1 MLSNNLLFAAQ
12 ERKHE
17 IYQDQLH
24 RLVLLDEPELATT
37 LKHLLFTVK
46 TCPQELLTALEQGD
60 PDALYSLPSWLT
72 DAISANHGQ
81 LPDEYTR
88 LGLLISHVVQSGLLE
103 LKGTYCGM
111 VQKPQ
116 VDLERLSATL
126 QPFYP
131 QHFTFLYSS
140 LDLRNAASCMD
151 SMELPPPEQ
160 RYISL
165 EEAPLIQQAWQ
176 QQLPEV
182 ATNRHLTAEAFAE
195 VVKAHHVLALRRTD
209 GTPYGVV
216 VFNIT
221 GASLHIEALFKIPQA
236 PEKQV
241 LFKLVDLAKAEA
253 LALKCTKIFLYYNK
267 AAPKV
272 GALYAQ
278 AGFVRDPR
286 VDQHY
291 FLPA

>member
-1 MLSNNLLFAAQ
+1 MLSNNLLFATQ

-37 LKHLLFTVK
+37 LKHLIFTVK
-46 TCPQELLTALEQGD
+46 TCPQELLTALAQGD
-60 PDALYSLPSWLT
+60 PNALSSLPAWLT
-72 DAISANHGQ
+72 DAFSSNHGQ
-81 LPDEYTR
+81 IPDEYTR
-88 LGLLISHVVQSGLLE
+88 LGLLLSHVVQNGILA

-116 VDLERLSATL
+116 VDFERLSTAL

-131 QHFTFLYSS
+131 QHYTFLYNS
-140 LDLRNAASCMD
+140 LDLKDATTSA
-151 SMELPPPEQ
+151 ELPPPAQ
-160 RYISL
+160 RHISL
-165 EEAPLIQQAWQ
+165 EEAPLVEHALQ

-182 ATNRHLTAEAFAE
+182 TTNRHLTTLALIEAIS
-195 VVKAHHVLALRRTD
+195 AHHVLALRRAD
-209 GTPYGVV
+209 GSPYGIV
-216 VFNIT
+216 VFNTT
-221 GASLHIEALFKIPQA
+221 GSSLHIESLLKIPQA

-253 LALKCTKIFLYYNK
+253 LALKCTKIFLYYNQ

>member
-1 MLSNNLLFAAQ
+1 MLSNNLLFATQ

-46 TCPQELLTALEQGD
+46 TCPQELLTALAQGD
-60 PDALYSLPSWLT
+60 PNALSSLPAWLT
-72 DAISANHGQ
+72 DAVSSNHGQ
-81 LPDEYTR
+81 IPDEYTR
-88 LGLLISHVVQSGLLE
+88 LGLLLSHGVQSGLLD

-116 VDLERLSATL
+116 LDLERLSATL

-131 QHFTFLYSS
+131 QHYTFLYNS
-140 LDLRNAASCMD
+140 LDLKDTTSCNTCI
-151 SMELPPPEQ
+151 ELPPPAL

-165 EEAPLIQQAWQ
+165 EEAPLVEHALQ
-176 QQLPEV
+176 QQLSEV
-182 ATNRHLTAEAFAE
+182 TTNRHLTSQALSEAIS
-195 VVKAHHVLALRRTD
+195 AHHVLALRRAD
-209 GTPYGVV
+209 GSPYGIVI
-216 VFNIT
+216 FNTT
-221 GASLHIEALFKIPQA
+221 GSSLHIESLLKIPQA

-253 LALKCTKIFLYYNK
+253 LALKCTKIFLYYNQ